1 MKKFWAFAAIF
12 GLILGLTACGGQ
24 GAVQLRT
31 EQGEEPPRQE
41 AAAPEGGGA
50 AELGFELLRANA
62 GAENPVVS
70 PVSAYFALAMAA
82 NGGGGETLSQL
93 EGLLGG
99 SMDEVNA
106 ACSALQRHLRET
118 AGSTVLT
125 SANSM
130 WVDEGTQVEDGY
142 LAAVTGALDSEVY
155 RCDLSTAMDD
165 INSWVKKETKGLIPK
180 LLEEPLGPETAM
192 VLMNALYLNAAWQ
205 EEFDPYD
212 TFERPFH
219 TGRGDV
225 RTDFLNALPTEQT
238 YLQGEGMEGVLL
250 PYDDGKTAFVAL
262 RPTDGRTGRELARDL
277 DGETFGRV
285 LESGSQVKM
294 DLGLPKFTAECSWE
308 LKDALESLGVTDA
321 FDMAK
326 ADFSAMGSRDGQPLY
341 LSRVVQK
348 VKLAV
353 NEKGTEA
360 AAVTA
365 AVMDA
370 GSAMPEEPPVELI
383 FDTAF
388 VYAVVDL
395 ESGAPLFLGLY
406 TGPAGAEETGR
417 LLRVDGQIYY
427 DTGEESSEGRCG
439 VMDGEI
445 TSAVEAGE
453 TPEEDGQSNFG
464 TGYGWQRSAGGVDV
478 CIDGQWVTFAPV
490 E

>member
-1 MKKFWAFAAIF
+1 M
-12 GLILGLTACGGQ
+12 
-24 GAVQLRT
+24 
-31 EQGEEPPRQE
+31 
-41 AAAPEGGGA
+41 
-50 AELGFELLRANA
+50 
-62 GAENPVVS
+62 
-70 PVSAYFALAMAA
+70 
-82 NGGGGETLSQL
+82 
-93 EGLLGG
+93 
-99 SMDEVNA
+99 
-106 ACSALQRHLRET
+106 
-118 AGSTVLT
+118 
-125 SANSM
+125 
-130 WVDEGTQVEDGY
+130 
-142 LAAVTGALDSEVY
+142 
-155 RCDLSTAMDD
+155 
-165 INSWVKKETKGLIPK
+165 
-180 LLEEPLGPETAM
+180 
-192 VLMNALYLNAAWQ
+192 
-205 EEFDPYD
+205 
-212 TFERPFH
+212 
-219 TGRGDV
+219 
-225 RTDFLNALPTEQT
+225 
-238 YLQGEGMEGVLL
+238 
-250 PYDDGKTAFVAL
+250 
-262 RPTDGRTGRELARDL
+262 
-277 DGETFGRV
+277 
-285 LESGSQVKM
+285 
-294 DLGLPKFTAECSWE
+294 
-308 LKDALESLGVTDA
+308 
-321 FDMAK
+321 
-326 ADFSAMGSRDGQPLY
+326 
-341 LSRVVQK
+341 
-348 VKLAV
+348 KLAV